1 MIRSFRTLFLSV
13 HYQCISSQVQIAVGN
28 ESFVNPPP
36 PPPDI
41 AIILAIFP
49 GAVQQWHELYSK
61 VVPAVLSP
69 EHPQSKIS
77 GGDGQLCETRNST
90 QIFLV
95 ERILCCSSKIVG

>member
-28 ESFVNPPP
+28 ESFVNPTPR
-36 PPPDI
+36 I

-49 GAVQQWHELYSK
+49 EAVQQWHELYSK